1 MEFPEKRKRILKLT
15 IQECLGEA
23 IKLFLFRS
31 NKFLFKSWEKTGETE
46 IRINLRKMDKKE

>member
-1 MEFPEKRKRILKLT
+1 MKFPEKRERILKLT

-31 NKFLFKSWEKTGETE
+31 NKFLFKFWEKISGTE
-46 IRINLRKMDKKE
+46 IRINFKKT

>member
-31 NKFLFKSWEKTGETE
+31 NKFLFKFWEKAGETE
-46 IRINLRKMDKKE
+46 IRINLRKMNKKE